1 MSIPTRSHRND
12 VEGADPFRSQAD
24 FVRAVDQVLADAG
37 FRSRLD
43 THRLIDLSF
52 LAANG
57 DRIAV
62 ECGLR
67 KDTVGSE
74 RRIQEWISRLLKM
87 RPPIKE
93 TLVVSPSFPLKTRES
108 LQAYHGIELVRYAD
122 LPQWLE
128 RYKAPPRPKQQ
139 SRSSRIALAVK
150 ANRNQIV
157 VASEALALQID
168 DKLTKL
174 KHENPNSPEAIAAR
188 DSAVSD
194 YEALRAQVTILQE
207 AVAKLT
213 ASAKSKEQ
221 AAKAAM
227 SFGDGVQ
234 GWWKKQHAN
243 ILEKSAEMGVVLSAV
258 GVCSLL
264 GVSPNMAM
272 AAAVALVGGK
282 SVVKGLRG
290 VAKVNT

>member
-1 MSIPTRSHRND
+1 MTRGVTRSSKYD
-12 VEGADPFRSQAD
+12 TYIPSSPFVQS
-24 FVRAVDQVLADAG
+24 VVSEINNAG
-37 FRSRLD
+37 FRAHTELSRTFD
-43 THRLIDLSF
+43 FSF

-93 TLVVSPSFPLKTRES
+93 TLVVRPSFPVKIRES
-108 LQAYHGIELVRYAD
+108 LEAYHGVELVPFAQ
-122 LPQWLE
+122 LPEWLE
-128 RYKAPPRPKQQ
+128 RYKAPPRPKRQA
-139 SRSSRIALAVK
+139 RSARIASTVK

-157 VASEALALQID
+157 VATEALALQID
-168 DKLTKL
+168 DKLAKL
-174 KHENPNSPEAIAAR
+174 KNENPNSPEAIAAR
-188 DSAVSD
+188 DSAISD
-194 YEALRAQVTILQE
+194 YEVLRAQVTTLQQ

-221 AAKAAM
+221 AAKAAL
-227 SFGDGVQ
+227 SFGDGVK
-234 GWWKKQHAN
+234 GWWNKQHVN
-243 ILEKSAEMGVVLSAV
+243 ILEKSAEMGLVLSAV

-282 SVVKGLRG
+282 SVAKGLRG
-290 VAKVNT
+290 VVKVNT